1 MMNGCG
7 KYEYLLVRFIHGE
20 ILLSERKELEN
31 HLAVCSS
38 CERLYAEIAAF
49 DRLLRDM
56 PDKLMDPPPYLRA
69 RILANL
75 PEEKAAP
82 LAARWGKWAAVVGAS
97 AACALMAFVLFR
109 AGAPRETRVA
119 SVPSPSAGSGV
130 TAPAPVVPAPAPSP
144 QAGPPAASRP
154 ESVASAP
161 PVRVIREVRIYFYY
175 PPAEK
180 VAVTGDFNGWDRD
193 GVPLKRAGKPG
204 LWETSL
210 RLKPGAYSYNFIV
223 DGEVL
228 VPDPNSP
235 NQMPDGYGGTNSIM
249 LVKGENPV

>member
-1 MMNGCG
+1 MNGCG

-20 ILLSERKELEN
+20 ILLSEREELEN

-38 CERLYAEIAAF
+38 CERLYAEITAL
-49 DRLLRDM
+49 DRLLREL
-56 PDKLMDPPPYLRA
+56 PDKLMEPPPYLRS

-75 PEEKAAP
+75 PQEEATP
-82 LAARWGKWAAVVGAS
+82 LGARWGKWAAALGAS
-97 AACALMAFVLFR
+97 AACALLALALFR
-109 AGAPRETRVA
+109 LGVPRETRVA
-119 SVPSPSAGSGV
+119 SVPPPSAGSRP
-130 TAPAPVVPAPAPSP
+130 TAPMPAVPAPTPSP
-144 QAGPPAASRP
+144 RVGPPAASRS

-161 PVRVIREVRIYFYY
+161 AVRVIREVRIYFYY
-175 PPAEK
+175 PPAQQ

-228 VPDPNSP
+228 VPDPNSA

-249 LVKGENPV
+249 LVKGENPA